1 MTQAEKMLENPLE
14 NIYRVYMFLRQGD
27 EEKEESIG
35 DCYAACL
42 QIKNERRQA
51 KGQIAMLSTF

>member
-1 MTQAEKMLENPLE
+1 
-14 NIYRVYMFLRQGD
+14 MFLSQED
-27 EEKEESIG
+27 EEEARIG
-35 DCYAACL
+35 DRYAACL

>member
-1 MTQAEKMLENPLE
+1 MLENPLE
-14 NIYRVYMFLRQGD
+14 NIYRVYMFLSQGD